1 MPPHQLKN
9 HTKLTVLP
17 LLNREHSESKKHME
31 ATEDN
36 KQEQSPPARGLEPP
50 PEFRTE
56 LRWFG
61 PDDADRILTESHY
74 QRKHSPATVSKYA
87 RDMRAGKW
95 EFNGAPIRYN
105 GQDQGHSELLD
116 GQHRL
121 RAVIEA
127 NMVMPFLVIV
137 GIEKS
142 SIRTMDDG
150 KGRTLG
156 NKFYIDGE
164 KAPDVL
170 ASMIQTLALYRATG
184 KFVGPSFTSSEYYDV
199 LQREGE
205 AARPLAKEYKCKMPR
220 NLKPG
225 LIATLHLLFAEKNP
239 ELAARFC
246 GDVVKGDSE
255 RGTPAREA
263 REWIVGLEKGEVR
276 ANVIAAVLIDC
287 WNRESRG
294 ENITRPRIPRS
305 FPEIA

>member
-1 MPPHQLKN
+1 
-9 HTKLTVLP
+9 
-17 LLNREHSESKKHME
+17 ME
-31 ATEDN
+31 TTEDN
-36 KQEQSPPARGLEPP
+36 KQDQSPPQRGVQPP

-61 PDDADRILTESHY
+61 PDDAERILAESHY

-87 RDMRAGKW
+87 RDMKTGKW

-105 GQDQGHSELLD
+105 GEEQGHPELLD

-137 GIEKS
+137 GIPKS
-142 SIRTMDDG
+142 CLRTMDDG
-150 KGRTLG
+150 RSRTLA
-156 NKFYIDGE
+156 NKFYVDGE

-170 ASMIQTLALYRATG
+170 ASMIQFLAIYRG
-184 KFVGPSFTSSEYYDV
+184 REKFVGPSFTASEYYDV
-199 LQREGE
+199 LTREGE

-225 LIATLHLLFAEKNP
+225 LVATLHLLFAEKDP

-246 GDVVKGDSE
+246 ADVVKGDSE

-263 REWIVGLEKGEVR
+263 REWIVSLEKGEIRV
-276 ANVIAAVLIDC
+276 NTIASVLIDC
-287 WNRESRG
+287 WNRETRG
-294 ENITRPRIPRS
+294 ENVARIRIPRNC
-305 FPEIA
+305 PEIASPIPAEVH